1 MESAT
6 DFILA
11 PGLKLVHR
19 AAKVTT
25 MIVYYVMHDYIIK
38 LQLLVGASRSN
49 HLGSVKYIIDNA
61 KNLDINVKESD
72 RVKHSMH
79 EFILLCLNI
88 CIILTACLD
97 SADVGHQQG

>member
-1 MESAT
+1 MEAAT

-19 AAKVTT
+19 AAKVTIIIAIGIAT
-25 MIVYYVMHDYIIK
+25 LSYMITNM
-38 LQLLVGASRSN
+38 QLLVGASRSN

-72 RVKHSMH
+72 RVKN
-79 EFILLCLNI
+79 E
-88 CIILTACLD
+88 
-97 SADVGHQQG
+97 

>member
-1 MESAT
+1 M
-6 DFILA
+6 
-11 PGLKLVHR
+11 
-19 AAKVTT
+19 
-25 MIVYYVMHDYIIK
+25 
-38 LQLLVGASRSN
+38 LVGASRSN

-88 CIILTACLD
+88 YVHTACLD
-97 SADVGHQQG
+97 STDVGHQQG